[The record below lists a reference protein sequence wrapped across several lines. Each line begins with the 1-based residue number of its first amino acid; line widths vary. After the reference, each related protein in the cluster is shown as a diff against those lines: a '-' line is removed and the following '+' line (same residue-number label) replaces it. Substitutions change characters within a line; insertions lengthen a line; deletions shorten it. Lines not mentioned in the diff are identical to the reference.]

1 MIAHSISVGRKADAW
16 LVFQS
21 AAAHLSDSKI
31 CSKVLHQK
39 QLNSGLGQLMCCDKL
54 FKNRVICKELIRYVV
69 ICDTY
74 ALYHHIHL
82 AAMSAL
88 QGIN

>member
-1 MIAHSISVGRKADAW
+1 MIAHSIPVG